1 MTPVPSARLVQGAR
15 SHRQA
20 CTPLIQ
26 TQYTQLRRARPLRD
40 EPRRARLTYAP
51 YGPCTSGI
59 WARRNVAAVKEP
71 PVTTPSPSAP
81 GRPEHRFQLGGSA
94 WWLWHDAVFRST
106 GFPVGGLSRLS
117 APELARLTD
126 AHLAG
131 GATVE
136 DVEAAVARTAEAQA
150 REIDALVTDERLRE
164 AVIWEQ
170 ASAPALLDALADT
183 AGQPRDDRRRELENA
198 FGRLWQR
205 YSAVND
211 TIGFFGPFVWATL
224 DPRAARTVATAGP
237 VRPSRREVFLE
248 AWAMAAYGAR
258 LAERPELRRWM
269 PLSPRTHHFLDGD
282 AIRRPGLPP
291 ITVTPEEAQAIALCD
306 GRRPAAVAAADLA
319 AAGVLGTGVDE
330 AAALRFLSGLVTRR
344 LLEWNENLPVGP
356 ETEDVLAERIASI
369 GDEELRAKAQEGLDA
384 IRSARDKVAAAAGDP
399 DSLLPALE
407 ALNAVFTDVTGR
419 APRRPGHGYPGSNVC
434 YEDTIRDADVTL
446 GGDVL
451 APVTPALTIA
461 LQAARW
467 LTAELAHRF
476 ETALAELIRVKH
488 AGATGLS
495 LADVWDDG
503 LEMLLGTGRNP
514 FPDVLSEF
522 ETRWRELLELDD
534 DARRQNVASARL
546 RERAERLFAADR
558 PGWSLA
564 RIHSPDLL
572 LCAPS
577 IEAINEGLFLAVL
590 GELHVAYAT
599 YSIPTLT
606 WAQPDPHRLIDLAVQ
621 DYGRPRM
628 IPLVPA
634 VWSRYAK
641 RSLQF
646 YDHRA
651 DRYIGFARATGVAA
665 DRVVSTGSVAIE
677 PTAEGLAGRP
687 PGGALIPLTE
697 FFGTH
702 LSMCCTNA
710 FREVM
715 QGAAHT
721 PRVTIDNLVI
731 WRETWRLTRAEIAAL
746 AAPTGEAA
754 AYLAGRRLVTRR
766 GLPERCFVRLSTVKK
781 PIYVDFTS
789 PLYVSLLGSMIRSAL
804 NGTGRAL
811 DVTVTEMLPDLDAT
825 WLRDT
830 EGNRYL
836 CEFRLQVTD
845 AEPAR

>member
-1 MTPVPSARLVQGAR
+1 M
-15 SHRQA
+15 
-20 CTPLIQ
+20 
-26 TQYTQLRRARPLRD
+26 
-40 EPRRARLTYAP
+40 
-51 YGPCTSGI
+51 
-59 WARRNVAAVKEP
+59 
-71 PVTTPSPSAP
+71 TTPPPSAP
-81 GRPEHRFQLGGSA
+81 SSPEHRFQLEGSA

-106 GFPVGGLSRLS
+106 GFPVGGLARLS
-117 APELARLTD
+117 APEPARVAD

-131 GATVE
+131 GASAE
-136 DVEAAVARTAEAQA
+136 DVAAAVARAAEAQA
-150 REIDALVTDERLRE
+150 RRIDALVTDERLRE
-164 AVIWEQ
+164 AVIWEE
-170 ASAPALLDALADT
+170 ASAPALLDALSDT
-183 AGQPRDDRRRELENA
+183 AGRPRDGRRRELEDA

-205 YSAVND
+205 YCAVND
-211 TIGFFGPFVWATL
+211 TIGFFGPFVWATI
-224 DPRAARTVATAGP
+224 DPRAARTAATAGP
-237 VRPSRREVFLE
+237 VLPSRREVFLE
-248 AWAMAAYGAR
+248 SWAMAAYGAR

-282 AIRRPGLPP
+282 TIRRPGLPP
-291 ITVTPEEAQAIALCD
+291 ITVTPEEAAAIALCD
-306 GRRPAAVAAADLA
+306 GRRPAAVVAADLA
-319 AAGVLGTGVDE
+319 AAGVLGTDADE
-330 AAALRFLSGLVTRR
+330 ATALRFLKGLVTRR

-356 ETEDVLAERIASI
+356 ETEEVLAERIASI
-369 GDEELRAKAQEGLDA
+369 GDEELRTKAQDGLDA

-407 ALNAVFTDVTGR
+407 ALNAVFTEVTGR
-419 APRRPGHGYPGSNVC
+419 APQRPGHGYPGSNVC

-446 GGDVL
+446 GRDVL
-451 APVTPALTIA
+451 VPVTPALTIA

-488 AGATGLS
+488 AGESRLS
-495 LADVWDDG
+495 LAEVWDDG
-503 LEMLLGTGRNP
+503 IEMLLGTERNP
-514 FPDVLSEF
+514 FPGVLSEF
-522 ETRWRELLELDD
+522 EARWRELLELDD
-534 DARRQNVASARL
+534 DARRRNIASTRL
-546 RERAERLFAADR
+546 RERAGRLFAADR

-577 IEAINEGLFLAVL
+577 VEAINEGRYLAVL

-606 WAQPDPHRLIDLAVQ
+606 WAQPDPDRLIDVAVQ

-634 VWSRYAK
+634 VWSRYAR

-651 DRYIGFARATGVAA
+651 DRYIGFARASGVAA
-665 DRVVSTGSVAIE
+665 DRVVTTGSVAIE
-677 PTAEGLAGRP
+677 PVDEGFAGRL
-687 PGGALIPLTE
+687 PGGELIPLIE

-715 QGAAHT
+715 QGTAHT
-721 PRVTIDNLVI
+721 PRVTIDDLVI
-731 WRETWRLTRAEIAAL
+731 WRETWRLTRAEVEAL

-754 AYLAGRRLVTRR
+754 AYLAGRRLAAGR

-789 PLYVSLLGSMIRSAL
+789 PLYVSLLGSMIRSAQG
-804 NGTGRAL
+804 GTGRAL
-811 DVTVTEMLPDLDAT
+811 DVTVTEMLPDPDAT
-825 WLRDT
+825 WLRDAA
-830 EGNRYL
+830 GKRYL

-845 AEPAR
+845 AELAR